1 MPRRVLPRESGTRTF
16 AELLID
22 CEEDR
27 VLRAVLV
34 GMVGSI
40 QTPMPDFVLRDWRLD
55 AGEGDQAP
63 LHVHHRG
70 EEAFICL
77 DGDLEVEVDGL
88 RHDVEPG
95 TFIVVPRGAVH
106 TFATRRGAHVLA
118 VMSPEIAELIDRLH
132 EPMSTGGMPRRCG
145 VATTRRLSKP
155 SC

>member
-1 MPRRVLPRESGTRTF
+1 
-16 AELLID
+16 
-22 CEEDR
+22 
-27 VLRAVLV
+27 
-34 GMVGSI
+34 
-40 QTPMPDFVLRDWRLD
+40 MPDFVLRDWRLD

-63 LHVHHRG
+63 LHVHHGG

-77 DGDLEVEVDGL
+77 DGRLEVEVDGL

-132 EPMSTGGMPRRCG
+132 APMSTGDAQALWGRYHSSL
-145 VATTRRLSKP
+145 A
-155 SC
+155 

>member
-1 MPRRVLPRESGTRTF
+1 
-16 AELLID
+16 
-22 CEEDR
+22 
-27 VLRAVLV
+27 
-34 GMVGSI
+34 
-40 QTPMPDFVLRDWRLD
+40 MPDFVLRDWRLD

-63 LHVHHRG
+63 LHVHHGG

-77 DGDLEVEVDGL
+77 DGHLEVEVDGL

-106 TFATRRGAHVLA
+106 TFATRGGAHVLA

-132 EPMSTGGMPRRCG
+132 EPMSTGDAQALWGRYHSSL
-145 VATTRRLSKP
+145 AKP